1 MMLFMPESPYF
12 LMSKYNDEKAARR
25 SLDWIYN
32 GNEADIEKVMEDI
45 RLYQTV
51 VARPEIF
58 PVEVKKSKPGTGTGT
73 EKVKIEKPEKSE
85 LLQKKIRKYFSG
97 EISYLD
103 FFCYNSSPCS
113 GFGGIR
119 TPDSRYQL
127 WLYWSVLSAQGCCL
141 AHKFLAQA

>member
-58 PVEVKKSKPGTGTGT
+58 PAEVKKSKPGTGTET

-97 EISYLD
+97 EISDLD
-103 FFCYNSSPCS
+103 FFCYNSSPCYFS
-113 GFGGIR
+113 GGIR

-127 WLYWSVLSAQGCCL
+127 
-141 AHKFLAQA
+141 